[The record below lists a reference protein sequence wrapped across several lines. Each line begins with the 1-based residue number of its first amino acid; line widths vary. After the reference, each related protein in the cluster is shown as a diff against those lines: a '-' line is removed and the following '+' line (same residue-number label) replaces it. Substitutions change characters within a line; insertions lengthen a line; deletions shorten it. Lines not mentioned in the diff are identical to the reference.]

1 MPSTPYASRNPT
13 PRQRAIRNLWLR
25 SALLV
30 GVYLVT
36 MILLS
41 NQATAGKTLRTRS
54 DRGLAKGPVEGVL
67 NINEATAHQLTFLPR
82 IGLKKAGRIVQYR
95 LRKPFRLIG
104 HLARVKGIG
113 RKTVRSLR
121 PWLRLNGPTTIK
133 RPISRSSKRR

>member
-1 MPSTPYASRNPT
+1 MPSTPSASRNTT

-36 MILLS
+36 MVVVS
-41 NQATAGKTLRTRS
+41 NQATAGRTLRTKN

-82 IGLKKAGRIVQYR
+82 IGLKKAERIVQYR

-113 RKTVRSLR
+113 RKTVRTLR
-121 PWLRLNGPTTIK
+121 PWLRLHGPTTVK